1 MEQEALN
8 QAIYAAV
15 SPLENRIAELC
26 QIIRVLTEQ
35 LQSVNTDG
43 PTYVIDTETTELDP
57 IRNELLQVS
66 VLDLDGQ
73 VIYNSHF
80 MPCAESWP
88 EAESVNHI
96 TPEMVKDAPSISQE
110 ITGLSEILSKAS
122 TIIGYNTS
130 FDLDFLRFNGLV
142 ISQNV
147 EIVDV
152 MDLFAPI
159 YGEWDEKHEDYR
171 WKSLSI
177 CAEYYGYDWSK
188 HPGQAHNS
196 LADCRATLL
205 PNND

>member
-88 EAESVNHI
+88 EAEAVNHI
-96 TPEMVKDAPSISQE
+96 SPEMVKDAPSIFQE
-110 ITGLSEILSKAS
+110 IATLSEILSKAS
-122 TIIGYNTS
+122 TIIGYNAS
-130 FDLDFLRFNGLV
+130 FDLDFLRYNGVV
-142 ISQNV
+142 IAKNV

-152 MDLFAPI
+152 MDRFRPFTEN
-159 YGEWDEKHEDYR
+159 GT
-171 WKSLSI
+171 KSMRDIPGRASVSALTITVTTGVGILS
-177 CAEYYGYDWSK
+177 WLMTVLLTV
-188 HPGQAHNS
+188 GQRCS
-196 LADCRATLL
+196 VTKQ
-205 PNND
+205 